1 MSDVREVTILKYRA
15 DLLLEIF
22 DSLLKTVPF
31 LEIVLTVVRCGGV
44 VHVGDAA
51 PWNKVGKCL
60 VLSTR
65 RSTRRSSR
73 NRSRTVRPGLA
84 GNRRRDPGISKL
96 QLLTLSRQS

>member
-1 MSDVREVTILKYRA
+1 MREVTILKYRA

-44 VHVGDAA
+44 VDVGDAA
-51 PWNKVGKCL
+51 PRNKVGKCL
-60 VLSTR
+60 VLS
-65 RSTRRSSR
+65 SSRSSR
-73 NRSRTVRPGLA
+73 SRSRTVRPGLTR
-84 GNRRRDPGISKL
+84 NRRREPGISKL

>member
-1 MSDVREVTILKYRA
+1 MREVTILKYRT

-44 VHVGDAA
+44 VDVGDAA
-51 PWNKVGKCL
+51 PRNKVGKCL
-60 VLSTR
+60 VLS
-65 RSTRRSSR
+65 STRRSSR
-73 NRSRTVRPGLA
+73 SRSRSRTVRPGLA